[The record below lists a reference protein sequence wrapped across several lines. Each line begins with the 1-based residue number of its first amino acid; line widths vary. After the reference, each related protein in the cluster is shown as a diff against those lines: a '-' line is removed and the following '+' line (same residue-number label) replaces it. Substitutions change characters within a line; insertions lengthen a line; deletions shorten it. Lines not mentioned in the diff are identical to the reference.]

1 HQGGSLTTGED
12 TLIFP
17 GGPVTI
23 GAGLTLRAGGH
34 INRQVV
40 GEPDVKAAADNN
52 TSLIAVGDMI
62 VGNLTESGGWSY
74 TGDLH
79 VAGYSV
85 TLLHPGVARLYGATL
100 GATPDEIGTLSSA
113 NGLQVQT
120 GFANGL
126 VGYGGVVN
134 SRVDFVAGAWAINY
148 SNPFD
153 EDFELLYM
161 NGIVSGSPQF
171 FGGISLEFGALLPN
185 SQMLPSKGDKGGMNA
200 VVFNGGTTPNVLV
213 KANGPRG
220 FPANNNAWDNPANR
234 DYQQYFAAAMEFPT
248 PFGVI
253 REDTTMVQGSLTF
266 EPVDGFNPGP
276 GEEFEIFQSVD
287 ANGFGGGTFMGWFD
301 PVTLIGMNAGT
312 EMDQWDWRFELAEGS
327 ASVDEGWLS
336 ATLFMH
342 SDIVIPDLLLPLETV
357 LGDAVPGNH
366 QAYVDAIGPIGDWAP
381 ESMHFEINSTKATV
395 ETALY
400 VADGAYLAGLTP
412 TDGLEGLLYE
422 SADGLFNG
430 FTLAVA
436 PDPSYDLYLWDG
448 ADWAL
453 EGTVDVGTAVDFAN
467 DFGAAQSAFLIWGV
481 DLDSDP
487 ALFAQEYAFE
497 VDLD

>member
-1 HQGGSLTTGED
+1 
-12 TLIFP
+12 
-17 GGPVTI
+17 I
-23 GAGLTLRAGGH
+23 GAGLALHASGH
-34 INRQVV
+34 INRQVIGTLTPAKDV
-40 GEPDVKAAADNN
+40 GEDD
-52 TSLIAVGDMI
+52 TQLIADGDMI
-62 VGNLTESGGWSY
+62 VGNLTAAGGYSY
-74 TGDLH
+74 AGDLQ
-79 VAGYSV
+79 VGGYSV
-85 TLLHPGVARLYGATL
+85 TLLHPGVAKLYGATL
-100 GATPDEIGTLSSA
+100 EDGTLSSA

-120 GFANGL
+120 GFANGV
-126 VGYGGVVN
+126 VGYGEVN
-134 SRVDFVAGAWAINY
+134 SRVDFVNGGWAINF
-148 SNPFD
+148 SPNGEP
-153 EDFELLYM
+153 LNM

-171 FGGISLEFGALLPN
+171 FGSVLLDLGALLPN
-185 SQMLPSKGDKGGMNA
+185 SRMVPSKGDKGGMNA

-220 FPANNNAWDNPANR
+220 FPSNGDAWDEPANR

-253 REDTTMVQGSLTF
+253 REDTTIVQGSLTF
-266 EPVDGFNPGP
+266 EPVDGFTPGP

-381 ESMHFEINSTKATV
+381 ESMHFEINTTKATV